1 MKKIILFSI
10 LICSYVVY
18 SQDNNV
24 TQSTS
29 ISLGGKSGLEL
40 GQEANKAQGMSALGR
55 GKYEVVQVGANG
67 FVSMSALR
75 KRAEEQISKFA
86 TNNNL
91 TYKLINSEEQK
102 GFGIYPKIKSTYQMF
117 DLNGNIFLSD
127 EDKAKERE
135 SVIKDLKQ
143 IKELFDMGILSKEE
157 YEVKK
162 AELVKFIK

>member
-1 MKKIILFSI
+1 MKKIILVSI
-10 LICSYVVY
+10 LICSYVGH
-18 SQDNNV
+18 SQNNNA

-29 ISLGGKSGLEL
+29 ISLGGKSGSEL
-40 GQEANKAQGMSALGR
+40 ILEANKAQGMVALGR
-55 GKYEVVQVGANG
+55 GQYEVVQVGANG
-67 FVSMSALR
+67 FVSISAVR

-86 TNNNL
+86 TINNL

-102 GFGIYPKIKSTYQMF
+102 GFGLFPKVKSTYQMF

-162 AELVKFIK
+162 VELVKFIK